1 MNPDD
6 KTYTVELSAWEISQ
20 LVHCH
25 TRTIKKISN
34 AAGKAVTQERVKLLP
49 SSKEMGLIIDA
60 AQNHQPM
67 KNRAN
72 SCTGKV
78 RLREFTPSAK
88 P

>member
-60 AQNHQPM
+60 AQNHVA
-67 KNRAN
+67 KHVARAKQLLKIIN
-72 SCTGKV
+72 
-78 RLREFTPSAK
+78 P
-88 P
+88 